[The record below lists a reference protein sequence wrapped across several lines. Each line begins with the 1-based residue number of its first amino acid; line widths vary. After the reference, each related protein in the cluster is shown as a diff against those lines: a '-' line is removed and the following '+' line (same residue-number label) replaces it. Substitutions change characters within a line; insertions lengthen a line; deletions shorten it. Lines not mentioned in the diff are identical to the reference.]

1 LKDTK
6 YQDEVKKHYLIKL
19 NFFSHIKLLAM
30 NNFKWL
36 GCILPID
43 LEGSDSQKLL
53 KLYDQGSRRV
63 EKDISLERIVKNL
76 RNMKIYMKDK
86 FMDKV

>member
-19 NFFSHIKLLAM
+19 NVFSHIKLLAM
-30 NNFKWL
+30 NNLKWL
-36 GCILPID
+36 GCILPIN
-43 LEGSDSQKLL
+43 LEESNSQKLL

>member
-1 LKDTK
+1 M
-6 YQDEVKKHYLIKL
+6 KKHYLIKL

-30 NNFKWL
+30 NNLKCFRY
-36 GCILPID
+36 ILPFN
-43 LEGSDSQKLL
+43 LEESDSQKLL

>member
-1 LKDTK
+1 
-6 YQDEVKKHYLIKL
+6 
-19 NFFSHIKLLAM
+19 M
-30 NNFKWL
+30 
-36 GCILPID
+36 D
-43 LEGSDSQKLL
+43 LDGSDSQKLL